1 MSRRR
6 KHLTQQE
13 LVPPTETQQIV
24 RAKLSR
30 GSNIFEVGT
39 SVEWNSAC
47 MHALVL
53 PSDCPIFTQAETA
66 DGRDLLCFLP
76 AKFNKKLWIKRGG
89 FVVVEEGDAGAEDK
103 VTATIVKVLYEQDV
117 KALKKMDGVWYA
129 ANLCLCAAFLGTCL
143 AKPCRSCCHIAPM
156 AIALRW
162 LLATQ
167 SGLLCF
173 HGSHVMQASCF

>member
-13 LVPPTETQQIV
+13 LVPPTDKQQVV

-30 GSNIFEVGT
+30 GSNIFE
-39 SVEWNSAC
+39 
-47 MHALVL
+47 
-53 PSDCPIFTQAETA
+53 AETA

-89 FVVVEEGDAGAEDK
+89 YIIVEEGDVDVQDK

-117 KALKKMDGVWYA
+117 KALKKLSGVWP
-129 ANLCLCAAFLGTCL
+129 AAFDSNAALKPKTATIDML
-143 AKPCRSCCHIAPM
+143 ARSDESSDENDDMPPLHQNNNRQVIYRHEEPD
-156 AIALRW
+156 
-162 LLATQ
+162 
-167 SGLLCF
+167 S
-173 HGSHVMQASCF
+173 SDEE